1 MEPNNLQ
8 KCGVWSSGNRFFDNR
23 TEGQLRADE
32 VKKWGERM
40 EFENKVLKRA
50 ELTDDGLDN
59 LHFYQVEGALQTMPR
74 N

>member
-1 MEPNNLQ
+1 MESYNLQ
-8 KCGVWSSGNRFFDNR
+8 KCGVWASGNRFFDNR

-32 VKKWGERM
+32 VKKWEDRL